1 MLNAYQR
8 YLLQQCN
15 YDIDTITSTLW
26 YQLALGYHTTFETVA
41 EIVGEDAEL
50 DDTTLRMVAAVLLSM
65 HKAEQKQN
73 DTSN

>member
-50 DDTTLRMVAAVLLSM
+50 DEITMRMVAAVLLSM

-73 DTSN
+73 DSSN

>member
-8 YLLQQCN
+8 HLLQICEYN
-15 YDIDTITSTLW
+15 IDTISSTLW
-26 YQLALGYHTTFETVA
+26 HHLALGYHTAFETV
-41 EIVGEDAEL
+41 EETVGEEAEL
-50 DDTTLRMVAAVLLSM
+50 NDTTLRIVAAVLLSM